1 MPERTCVCC
10 RKKEEKKNLIRISQ
24 INEKYIFD
32 EKMKIQN
39 RGFYICGNA
48 ICVEKLSKHKKYNIE
63 LTELMKIMKKI
74 ENRKKNILDIIKPM
88 KNSKFFVFGVEDNLD
103 LMKKSKVKLI
113 ILPKDIK
120 EKYITEFKK
129 ISEENKISIIFIK
142 NKKSLLEIFDRD
154 VNVIGIYD
162 KKVVRGILNK
172 VEVTDE
178 DIRFR

>member
-103 LMKKSKVKLI
+103 LMKKSKI
-113 ILPKDIK
+113 N
-120 EKYITEFKK
+120 YITERYKRK
-129 ISEENKISIIFIK
+129 I
-142 NKKSLLEIFDRD
+142 
-154 VNVIGIYD
+154 YY
-162 KKVVRGILNK
+162 
-172 VEVTDE
+172 
-178 DIRFR
+178 